1 MQLTIRSR
9 KYVYLSSKK
18 NSKKFLAID
27 FGASNGRAL
36 LGKYDGSRLELE
48 ELYRFE
54 NRPVYVM
61 GSLYW
66 DILRLYSELKAGL
79 SKTVSRYGSISSIGI
94 ERNSLAKSVLPASAI
109 TEETTSLLNFSS
121 EVKPTRAASA

>member
-1 MQLTIRSR
+1 M
-9 KYVYLSSKK
+9 K

-36 LGKYDGSRLELE
+36 LGKYDGAKLVLE
-48 ELYRFE
+48 EMYRFE

-66 DILRLYSELKAGL
+66 DILRLYSELKASL
-79 SKTVSRYGSISSIGI
+79 SKTVSRCGSISSIGI
-94 ERNSLAKSVLPASAI
+94 DTCGVSYVTGNFRDGGVTI
-109 TEETTSLLNFSS
+109 TCTPLDLLIIIDVTVSIIH
-121 EVKPTRAASA
+121 A

>member
-1 MQLTIRSR
+1 M
-9 KYVYLSSKK
+9 K

-36 LGKYDGSRLELE
+36 LGKYDGSRLALE

-79 SKTVSRYGSISSIGI
+79 QKAVSRYGNISSIGI
-94 ERNSLAKSVLPASAI
+94 DSWGVDYG
-109 TEETTSLLNFSS
+109 LLDKNKDLIQNPIHYRDTRTDGVSQ
-121 EVKPTRAASA
+121 EVFKIVDEKTLYFKT